1 MLHATV
7 QHALTAMQA
16 GRLHEAAALLN
27 QPGVRPH
34 RRAQEAL
41 TTVVEQLIARAA
53 AHQDAGDDRAAEA
66 DAQRVLDLAP
76 DHPDALTLR
85 HALRDRRQADRARNA
100 QQLAHARRLAHLGDS
115 SAARSALSSA
125 DGPERQRL
133 EDDLDARRA
142 ERRVL
147 LERGE
152 SALTTADWPAAA
164 RTLARLAALR
174 PTAETRH
181 LRRRVHAAAV
191 DAVAEHLRDG
201 NLEAAQRLAA
211 LGLSNDA
218 DHPVLAALA
227 DLGRAADALARHDAA
242 AALVLTRRGATRL
255 PEAQWLADAVDQ
267 LTALRDAQD
276 ALGAGPLSE
285 AAGGSVP
292 ASATGRPAASHR
304 LPLGCPN
311 ALTHTVEPHHPMP
324 LPSPP
329 PAPLI
334 LHRDGEPL
342 AAVASAP
349 AVALTSPGH
358 APAAT
363 DADADVLGLLTG
375 PDTPAVTLTRDD
387 EGHLLRGGAGVTV
400 NDRSVERALL
410 ADGDRIALGP
420 RLRLVYRRPNPASQT
435 AVLEVSAGRLAR
447 PDLRRVVLLAGE
459 LLIGPHRGCHLR
471 DAAQSTPL
479 VVRPGGGTLLLDG
492 TAIQPGASAHPHGG
506 AGWSVAL
513 LPHVS

>member
-41 TTVVEQLIARAA
+41 TTLVEQLIARAA

-201 NLEAAQRLAA
+201 NLDAAQRLAA
-211 LGLSNDA
+211 LGLSNDT

-242 AALVLTRRGATRL
+242 AALVPTRRGATRL

-276 ALGAGPLSE
+276 ALAAGPLSE
-285 AAGGSVP
+285 ARGHSVP
-292 ASATGRPAASHR
+292 ASATARPAAGQR

-311 ALTHTVEPHHPMP
+311 VLTDAVDPHAMP

-342 AAVASAP
+342 AA
-349 AVALTSPGH
+349 AVQ
-358 APAAT
+358 
-363 DADADVLGLLTG
+363 DQ
-375 PDTPAVTLTRDD
+375 RCRR
-387 EGHLLRGGAGVTV
+387 RG
-400 NDRSVERALL
+400 R
-410 ADGDRIALGP
+410 
-420 RLRLVYRRPNPASQT
+420 
-435 AVLEVSAGRLAR
+435 
-447 PDLRRVVLLAGE
+447 
-459 LLIGPHRGCHLR
+459 
-471 DAAQSTPL
+471 
-479 VVRPGGGTLLLDG
+479 
-492 TAIQPGASAHPHGG
+492 
-506 AGWSVAL
+506 
-513 LPHVS
+513 